1 MNIGFDGKR
10 AANNL
15 TGLGNY
21 SRSLI
26 SQLAQFFPQNQ
37 YLVYTPKVKEVRQIN
52 DFFKLKNVIAILPG
66 SSNLLWRSWSIKKQ
80 LLADHIDIYHGLSHE
95 IPINIH
101 KTNIASVVTIH
112 DLIFLK
118 FPHYFKFIDR
128 LIYTFKCRYACLNA
142 DKIVAISEQTK
153 RDIISF
159 FQIKEDKIEVIYQG
173 CDKSFKIDPEQT
185 LKEQVRHKFDL
196 PDKYILNV
204 GTIET
209 RKNVLVLIK
218 ALPTVSIDYK
228 LVIVGKE
235 TPYKQLVLEE
245 IDRLSLND
253 RVIFLQ
259 DVAFNEL
266 PSIYQMAS
274 LFVYPSLYEGFG
286 IPIIEALY
294 SKVPVVAATGS
305 CLEEAGGP
313 DSRYINPTDSTALSH
328 TINSILENSL
338 VQETMKEKGFQYVQR
353 FNDDRIAAEMMNM
366 YQNVINLKSNRNNE
380 NRNR

>member
-37 YLVYTPKVKEVRQIN
+37 YLVYTPKVKEVRQIK
-52 DFFKLKNVIAILPG
+52 DFFKLENITAILPN
-66 SSNLLWRSWSIKKQ
+66 SSKLLWRSWSIKKQ

-101 KTNIASVVTIH
+101 KTDIASVVTIH

-118 FPHYFKFIDR
+118 FPQYFKLIDR
-128 LIYTFKCRYACLNA
+128 LIYTFKCRYACLHA
-142 DKIVAISEQTK
+142 DKIIAISEQTK

-173 CDKSFKIDPEQT
+173 CDKSFKIDAEQT
-185 LKEQVRHKFDL
+185 LKEQVKHKFDL
-196 PDKYILNV
+196 PEKYILNV
-204 GTIET
+204 GTVET
-209 RKNVLVLIK
+209 RKNLLVLIK
-218 ALPTVSIDYK
+218 ALPAISNKYK

-235 TPYKQLVLEE
+235 TPYKQLVLDE
-245 IDRLSLND
+245 INRLNIKD

-266 PSIYQMAS
+266 PAIYQMAC

-313 DSRYINPTDSTALSH
+313 DSHYTNPTDATALSQ
-328 TINSILENSL
+328 TINSILENPL

-353 FNDDRIAAEMMNM
+353 FNDNLIAAKMMTM
-366 YQNVINLKSNRNNE
+366 YQNVINLKSNRTNE

>member
-37 YLVYTPKVKEVRQIN
+37 YLVYTPKVKEVRQIK
-52 DFFKLKNVIAILPG
+52 DFFNLENITAILPD
-66 SSNLLWRSWSIKKQ
+66 SSKLLWRSWSIKKQ

-101 KTNIASVVTIH
+101 KTDIASVVTIH

-118 FPHYFKFIDR
+118 FPQYFKLIDR
-128 LIYTFKCRYACLNA
+128 LIYTFKCRYACLHA
-142 DKIVAISEQTK
+142 DKIIAISEQTK

-173 CDKSFKIDPEQT
+173 CDKSFKIDAEQT
-185 LKEQVRHKFDL
+185 LKEQVKHKFDL
-196 PDKYILNV
+196 PEKYILNV
-204 GTIET
+204 GTVET
-209 RKNVLVLIK
+209 RKNLLVLIK
-218 ALPTVSIDYK
+218 ALPAISNKYK

-235 TPYKQLVLEE
+235 TPYKQLVLDE
-245 IDRLSLND
+245 INRLNIKD

-266 PSIYQMAS
+266 PAIYQMAC

-313 DSRYINPTDSTALSH
+313 DSRYTSPTNATALSQ
-328 TINSILENSL
+328 TINSILENPL
-338 VQETMKEKGFQYVQR
+338 LQETMKEKGFQYVQR
-353 FNDDRIAAEMMNM
+353 FNDNLIAAEMMTM
-366 YQNVINLKSNRNNE
+366 YQNVINLKSNRTNE